1 MRVPPYKRSD
11 LHAGLLI
18 KDLDSGDLGL
28 LVSRFDLMKNWDFD
42 EPIWVWDMFWSGP
55 TTDNENR
62 NVPFIEQA
70 IVGLLNGG
78 VWSIVES
85 DA

>member
-28 LVSRFDLMKNWDFD
+28 LVSRFDLMKTWDFD